1 MSARVARRV
10 GIRFGKYTNRER
22 VERKDLWPMSVMP
35 LSMLFGSLS
44 WPNEQTTAEASIL
57 PPQVSRFAR

>member
-1 MSARVARRV
+1 MRISLLMGARVARRV

-35 LSMLFGSLS
+35 LSARSAG
-44 WPNEQTTAEASIL
+44 ERIGTAPS
-57 PPQVSRFAR
+57 VH

>member
-1 MSARVARRV
+1 MRISLLMSARVARRV

-35 LSMLFGSLS
+35 LSARSAG
-44 WPNEQTTAEASIL
+44 ERIGTAPS
-57 PPQVSRFAR
+57 VH